1 MAAAENWYVTR
12 QLDEALA
19 QERRLRI
26 ELLAA
31 KALRRRSLLE
41 LMPKS
46 A

>member
-1 MAAAENWYVTR
+1 MAATDNWYVTR
-12 QLDEALA
+12 QIDEALA

-41 LMPKS
+41 SMPKS